1 MVKTNCVCSGAQRAP
16 CMLAI
21 FAARILRR
29 EAFKFVIARRPQAD
43 VAISQ
48 YPAGSWGSCRR
59 KRNCLPEIATGAK
72 RPRNDKPLAFTIL
85 TIACLLCRCAAGRG
99 QPGPYNVPSLAPQN
113 AKNRGMPDFPASPIG
128 SLTYR
133 TVPWRGRG
141 GRPRSGSSA
150 APRGPRCRWSRRRSC
165 RRSYPH
171 RKAPW
176 QPRSACR
183 ASAP

>member
-1 MVKTNCVCSGAQRAP
+1 MSAATDAIGACHFNGSLYGLQVPSRDCTPRALP
-16 CMLAI
+16 R
-21 FAARILRR
+21 AARSGRHVASLLAMTNLGAIAFLTLARTSRR
-29 EAFKFVIARRPQAD
+29 C
-43 VAISQ
+43 S
-48 YPAGSWGSCRR
+48 
-59 KRNCLPEIATGAK
+59 
-72 RPRNDKPLAFTIL
+72 
-85 TIACLLCRCAAGRG
+85 AGRG
-99 QPGPYNVPSLAPQN
+99 VPLPYNVPSTAVPQC
-113 AKNRGMPDFPASPIG
+113 KKSGMPENPASPIG

-150 APRGPRCRWSRRRSC
+150 APRGPRCKWSRRRSC

-171 RKAPW
+171 RRAPW

>member
-1 MVKTNCVCSGAQRAP
+1 MANAPELSLRGPKGA
-16 CMLAI
+16 
-21 FAARILRR
+21 
-29 EAFKFVIARRPQAD
+29 
-43 VAISQ
+43 VAISGRQ
-48 YPAGSWGSCRR
+48 LCFRRECPVIHPGPARLHPKGTSSRCALRAPRR
-59 KRNCLPEIATGAK
+59 AFALPAMTNLGAIAFLT
-72 RPRNDKPLAFTIL
+72 LARTSR
-85 TIACLLCRCAAGRG
+85 RCAAGRG
-99 QPGPYNVPSLAPQN
+99 QPGPSKCKKP
-113 AKNRGMPDFPASPIG
+113 GMPENPASPIG

-171 RKAPW
+171 RRAPW

>member
-1 MVKTNCVCSGAQRAP
+1 MSLYKAVTTRKGHAASVRRQSRQR
-16 CMLAI
+16 
-21 FAARILRR
+21 LRS
-29 EAFKFVIARRPQAD
+29 ERR
-43 VAISQ
+43 
-48 YPAGSWGSCRR
+48 YRR
-59 KRNCLPEIATGAK
+59 KRSVRFFGSRYGTAVPSRDCHVGRWP
-72 RPRNDKPLAFTIL
+72 PRNDKPLAFTIL
-85 TIACLLCRCAAGRG
+85 TIACLLCRCAAGSG
-99 QPGPYNVPSLAPQN
+99 VPLPYNVPSTAVPQR
-113 AKNRGMPDFPASPIG
+113 KKPGMPDFPASPIG

-171 RKAPW
+171 RRAPW

>member
-1 MVKTNCVCSGAQRAP
+1 MQGSGQPGPALHERFARAIAKTVMAP
-16 CMLAI
+16 G
-21 FAARILRR
+21 
-29 EAFKFVIARRPQAD
+29 FVIARPRRGRGNLAVPCR
-43 VAISQ
+43 ISGK
-48 YPAGSWGSCRR
+48 PRR
-59 KRNCLPEIATGAK
+59 KRDRLREIATSAVGLLAMTNLGAIAFLT
-72 RPRNDKPLAFTIL
+72 LARTSR
-85 TIACLLCRCAAGRG
+85 RCAAGRG
-99 QPGPYNVPSLAPQN
+99 QPGPSKCKKP
-113 AKNRGMPDFPASPIG
+113 GMPDFPASPIG